1 MTNSILIA
9 YATKYGSTAEIA
21 EKIGQTLR
29 DIGWRTDVRAAE
41 EVRDLNGYQA
51 VIVGS
56 AVYAGTWRKEAV
68 DLLTAYEAELAQRP
82 VWFFSSGPTGTGDPS
97 ELMKGWRFP
106 EAQRPIA
113 DRVQPRDIAFFHGFI
128 NLKRLNLAEKLL
140 VKGIKAPTGDSRDW
154 NSITAWAAN
163 IAATLKAE
171 N

>member
-41 EVRDLNGYQA
+41 EVRDLNGYKA
-51 VIVGS
+51 VIIGS

-68 DLLTAYEAELAQRP
+68 DLLTTHAAQLAQRP
-82 VWFFSSGPTGTGDPS
+82 VWLFSSGPTGTGDPS
-97 ELMKGWRFP
+97 ELMKGWHFP

-113 DRVQPRDIAFFHGFI
+113 DHIQPRDIAFFHGHL
-128 NLKRLNLAEKLL
+128 NLKRMSLPEKML
-140 VKGIKAPTGDSRDW
+140 VKAMKAPTGDFRDW
-154 NSITAWAAN
+154 TAITTWAN
-163 IAATLKAE
+163 GIAEALK
-171 N
+171 